1 MTWTLIIVVS
11 IGAYA
16 LKAAGLVGVG
26 VRDFPAPVRNVIAL
40 VPAAVLSALIV
51 KDTFT
56 NGHDLQIDARAVGVA
71 IACVAVWRKVP
82 LWIVIVLACAAT
94 GTVRAIS

>member
-1 MTWTLIIVVS
+1 MSWTLVVVLAA
-11 IGAYA
+11 GAYV

-26 VRDFPAPVRNVIAL
+26 VRDFPAPIRNVIAL

-71 IACVAVWRKVP
+71 VACLAVWRRVP
-82 LWIVIVLACAAT
+82 LWLVIVLACAAT
-94 GTVRAIS
+94 GIVRAIS

>member
-1 MTWTLIIVVS
+1 MTWTLIIVLS
-11 IGAYA
+11 LGAYA

-56 NGHDLQIDARAVGVA
+56 NGHDLQIDARTVGVA
-71 IACVAVWRKVP
+71 VACLAVWRKVP
-82 LWIVIVLACAAT
+82 LWLVIVLSCAAT

>member
-1 MTWTLIIVVS
+1 
-11 IGAYA
+11 
-16 LKAAGLVGVG
+16 
-26 VRDFPAPVRNVIAL
+26 
-40 VPAAVLSALIV
+40 LSALIV

-71 IACVAVWRKVP
+71 VACLAVWRKVP
-82 LWIVIVLACAAT
+82 LWLVIVLSCAAT